1 MPRKEEQKLK
11 KILYIGWIGYKNLGD
26 ELMFDLFK
34 ECLLPLGKDYTL
46 DVVNNEAVYLEHYPL
61 SGYDL
66 IVLGGGSIIS
76 APDQM
81 INPVIVNTLY
91 KAIKLNKKIMIW
103 GSGTDWVPQKYLLD
117 LQKEK
122 ELNLALNENLV
133 EKLNEVLAESV
144 WTGVRGPLT
153 IQLLKN
159 LGVDVGNIRLSG
171 DPGFLLQTGQPAH
184 FHHPFLIEQSNKII
198 GLNWGTAGHN
208 IFGNNEIHVENQL
221 VTALNSLI
229 QAGYKVYMFVVWQ
242 NDLYPSERLY
252 NKVNDPQNIF
262 LDKKLHNQE
271 ELMNLIHHF
280 TFTLNYKLHANYL
293 SLASKIPFIALGYRF
308 KIFDFVK
315 SVDLDEF
322 IISTDSNEICDDI
335 MKLEKNISINRDE
348 IIKKMI
354 SKQSAYREI
363 LNEPFENKLFI

>member
-1 MPRKEEQKLK
+1 
-11 KILYIGWIGYKNLGD
+11 
-26 ELMFDLFK
+26 MFDLFK
-34 ECLLPLGKDYTL
+34 KCLLPLGKDYKV
-46 DVVNNEAVYLEHYPL
+46 DVVNNEAVFLEHYPL

-117 LQKEK
+117 LQNKK
-122 ELNLALNENLV
+122 ELNLTVNENLIT
-133 EKLNEVLAESV
+133 KLNEVLAESV

-153 IQLLKN
+153 LQLLKN
-159 LGVDVGNIRLSG
+159 LGVDIENIRLSG
-171 DPGFLLQTGQPAH
+171 DPGFLLQTGQPNSI
-184 FHHPFLIEQSNKII
+184 HHPFLMDQSKKII

-208 IFGNNEIHVENQL
+208 IYGHNEIHVEDQL
-221 VTALNSLI
+221 VTALKSFI

-242 NDLYPSERLY
+242 NDLFSSERLY
-252 NKVNDPQNIF
+252 SKVNDPQNLI
-262 LDKKLHNQE
+262 LDKKLYNQN
-271 ELMNLIHHF
+271 ELMNLISTF

-308 KIFDFVK
+308 KVFDFVK

-322 IISTDSNEICDDI
+322 IISTDSNEICDAI
-335 MKLEKNISINRDE
+335 MKLEKNISTNRNE
-348 IIKKMI
+348 IVNKMI
-354 SKQSAYREI
+354 AKQNAYREI
-363 LNEPFENKLFI
+363 LNVPFENKLYI